1 MMRTNKYEIALQV
14 WRGTWGVQP
23 ERGRKLAAAGYDP
36 DEIQDLVETFSP
48 EDLAMLA
55 KGIHNDDP
63 VSVPPVSD
71 DSRVLKVDLDLTE
84 YDAIQVNFKV
94 K

>member
-1 MMRTNKYEIALQV
+1 MRTNKYEIALQV
-14 WRGTWGVQP
+14 WQGKWGAEP
-23 ERGRKLAAAGYDP
+23 ERSSRLAAAGYDP
-36 DEIQDLVETFSP
+36 GEIQDLVNTFGP
-48 EDLAMLA
+48 EDLTKLA
-55 KGIHNDDP
+55 KGIHNEDP
-63 VSVPPVSD
+63 VSVPPVSE

>member
-1 MMRTNKYEIALQV
+1 MRTNKYEIALQV
-14 WRGTWGVQP
+14 WQGKWGAEP
-23 ERGRKLAAAGYDP
+23 ERSRRLAAAGYDFK
-36 DEIQDLVETFSP
+36 EIQDLVETFGP
-48 EDLAMLA
+48 DDLAMLA
-55 KGIHNDDP
+55 RGIHNEDP
-63 VSVPPVSD
+63 VSVPPVSE

>member
-1 MMRTNKYEIALQV
+1 MRTNKYEIALQV
-14 WRGTWGVQP
+14 WYGKWGAEP
-23 ERGRKLAAAGYDP
+23 ERSKRLAAAGYDP
-36 DEIQDLVETFSP
+36 NEIQGLVNTFGP
-48 EDLAMLA
+48 EDLTMLA
-55 KGIHNDDP
+55 KGIHNEGP
-63 VSVPPVSD
+63 VSVPPVSE